1 MNKIKLKNQEYK
13 FKIIRSSRKT
23 IGIIVNA
30 DQELLVRS
38 PKRTSIR
45 QIKSLLT
52 KKEDWIIKKLA
63 KMSEIK
69 APPKTKDFISGE
81 TFLYLGKEFKLKL
94 AAEVDLNDIKVILEQ
109 DRMVVNYPAELEEN
123 KQKRKTA
130 VRARLISWYR
140 SQAKIKINELIN
152 IHKNNLAVEPNKIVI
167 KKQKKRWGS
176 CSSKKNLNFNW
187 KIIMAPIFVIEY
199 LVVHELV
206 HLIHPNHSKKFW
218 QTVAEIIPDYEEKKE
233 WLRINGRRLTI

>member
-1 MNKIKLKNQEYK
+1 MNKIRLKNQEYE
-13 FKIIRSSRKT
+13 FEIIRSSRKT

-94 AAEVDLNDIKVILEQ
+94 TAETGLNELKVILEQ
-109 DRMVVNYPAELEEN
+109 DRVAVHYPAELEKH
-123 KQKRKTA
+123 KQKRKIA
-130 VRARLISWYR
+130 VREQLISWYR
-140 SQAKIKINELIN
+140 SQAKKEINKLIN
-152 IHKNNLAVEPNKIVI
+152 LHKVNLNVEPNRIVI

-187 KIIMAPIFVIEY
+187 KIIMAPLKVIEY
-199 LVVHELV
+199 LTVHELV

-218 QTVAEIIPDYEEKKE
+218 QTVAEIIPDYNEQKE

>member
-1 MNKIKLKNQEYK
+1 MNKIKLKNQVYE

-30 DQELLVRS
+30 DQELLVRT

-52 KKEDWIIKKLA
+52 KKEDWILKKLA
-63 KMSEIK
+63 KMAEIK
-69 APPKTKDFISGE
+69 APPEEKDFISGE
-81 TFLYLGKEFKLKL
+81 TFLYLGREFKLKL
-94 AAEVDLNDIKVILEQ
+94 AAVADLNELKINLEQ
-109 DRMVVNYPAELEEN
+109 NSFTVYYPAELEEN

-130 VRARLISWYR
+130 VRDQLISWYR
-140 SQAKIKINELIN
+140 NQAKKEINKLIDLHKINLI
-152 IHKNNLAVEPNKIVI
+152 VETNRIVI

-187 KIIMAPIFVIEY
+187 KIIMAPLTVIEY
-199 LVVHELV
+199 LVVQELV

-218 QTVAEIIPDYEEKKE
+218 QTVAEIIPDYEAKKE